1 MVLNHSFLSNRF
13 PREKRFRNK
22 KYLYIR
28 GGRGGGR
35 YLLNLFI

>member
-28 GGRGGGR
+28 GERGR